1 MTGPTTTRPA
11 ERPTDREDFDAEVAD
26 AVRYERGLWKKA
38 LLVVV
43 LVALLIIARQLYFL

>member
-1 MTGPTTTRPA
+1 MTGPITTRPA
-11 ERPTDREDFDAEVAD
+11 DPPADREDFDAEIAD